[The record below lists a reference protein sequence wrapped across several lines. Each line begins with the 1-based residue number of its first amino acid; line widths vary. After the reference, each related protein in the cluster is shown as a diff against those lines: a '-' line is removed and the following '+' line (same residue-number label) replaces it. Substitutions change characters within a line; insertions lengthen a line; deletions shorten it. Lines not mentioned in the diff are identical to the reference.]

1 MFAYCGNNPVVRVD
15 PYGYSWFSDFLQIVK
30 DWLEERKEE
39 GKSNEDHTETVG
51 VTGSAAFGVAA
62 SGAVGI
68 TRDNKGNIGIALSIN
83 IGGGFPSVGAGGY
96 KTTTN
101 APNIYKQ
108 SGHGVTIGAS
118 GGPGVVAAGMEYNM
132 LIDQE
137 ESCVY
142 HGNTVSATYGF
153 YPTIVEVHGEVGYTW
168 VWGVNV
174 YDVGIE
180 LVDLLIAE

>member
-1 MFAYCGNNPVVRVD
+1 MVILGLMIFYRLSRIGQKR
-15 PYGYSWFSDFLQIVK
+15 
-30 DWLEERKEE
+30 RKEE
-39 GKSNEDHTETVG
+39 AKSNEDGTETVG
-51 VTGSAAFGVAA
+51 VTGSAAFGAA
-62 SGAVGI
+62 LSGSLGI
-68 TRDNKGNIGIALSIN
+68 TRDNKGNMGIALSFN
-83 IGGGFPSVGAGGY
+83 VGGGFPSAGAGGY

-108 SGHGVTIGAS
+108 SGHGSTIGAS
-118 GGPGVVAAGMEYNM
+118 GGPGVVAAGIEYNM

-142 HGNTVSATYGF
+142 HGSTVSATYGF

-174 YDVGIE
+174 YDVGIA
-180 LVDLLIAE
+180 LIDLFITE